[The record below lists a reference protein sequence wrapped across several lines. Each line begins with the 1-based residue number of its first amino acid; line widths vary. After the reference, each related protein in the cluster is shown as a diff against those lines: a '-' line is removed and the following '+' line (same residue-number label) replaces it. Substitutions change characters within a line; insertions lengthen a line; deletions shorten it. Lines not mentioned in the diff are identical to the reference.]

1 MIVKYIFSPHLSPKP
16 TIETQFGADLFLECC
31 NPWKA
36 HSWAQPAPGVGLCR
50 SLSGCTLHHTGA
62 PLRPGWGRPP
72 GMVGVTGGY
81 RCSSREPSTVG
92 THFFSVMLQN
102 EMEERAEEVPRGSC
116 PGANAGMW
124 VCASRLPPWVA
135 SSSTSKAT
143 PLFVMSESVAWVG
156 TACLPQ
162 P

>member
-1 MIVKYIFSPHLSPKP
+1 MLQSMES
-16 TIETQFGADLFLECC
+16 TQLGSA
-31 NPWKA
+31 
-36 HSWAQPAPGVGLCR
+36 
-50 SLSGCTLHHTGA
+50 
-62 PLRPGWGRPP
+62 
-72 GMVGVTGGY
+72 
-81 RCSSREPSTVG
+81 SSRGGLVPVTERLHTPPHRGPPEAGLGPSSRDGGCDGRLQVQFPEPSTVG

>member
-1 MIVKYIFSPHLSPKP
+1 MIIKYVFSPHLSPKP

-36 HSWAQPAPGVGLCR
+36 HSWAQPAPRVGLCW

-62 PLRPGWGRPP
+62 PLRPGWGHLS

-81 RCSSREPSTVG
+81 RCSSLELSTVD

-102 EMEERAEEVPRGSC
+102 EIGRTCLGGSSWQLLGGQRRNVGLC
-116 PGANAGMW
+116 FPL
-124 VCASRLPPWVA
+124 ASLG
-135 SSSTSKAT
+135 SELLTSKAT
-143 PLFVMSESVAWVG
+143 PLFVMSESVAWVC